1 MKKTE
6 TLNVDMP
13 RTLVT
18 LNEKLE
24 SRFYQQFLPLV
35 HSKNSYSKRFLDEN
49 PYNLRLWKGK
59 NDNDKVVISLQPA
72 ATFG

>member
-18 LNEKLE
+18 LNERLE
-24 SRFYQQFLPLV
+24 SRFYKDFLPLV
-35 HSKNSYSKRFLDEN
+35 HSQKSYSKRFLDEN
-49 PYNLRLWKGK
+49 PYDLRLWEGEE
-59 NDNDKVVISLQPA
+59 
-72 ATFG
+72 

>member
-18 LNEKLE
+18 LNERLE
-24 SRFYQQFLPLV
+24 SRFYKKFSSTCPLT
-35 HSKNSYSKRFLDEN
+35 KELFQTLFRRKPL
-49 PYNLRLWKGK
+49 
-59 NDNDKVVISLQPA
+59 
-72 ATFG
+72 